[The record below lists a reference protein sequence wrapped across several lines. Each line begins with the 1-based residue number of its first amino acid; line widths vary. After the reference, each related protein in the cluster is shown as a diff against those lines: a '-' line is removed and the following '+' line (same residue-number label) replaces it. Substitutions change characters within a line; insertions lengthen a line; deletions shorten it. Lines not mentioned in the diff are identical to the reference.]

1 MSEQPARGRRTGQNM
16 PPILGIKVAQLS
28 SHMKT
33 KKIIITALI
42 LFGLSI
48 ASVFASSTLA
58 QETAPVPERNAQ
70 ALPTPETQP
79 AGEPAD
85 SGQFF
90 AQPQNEVGA
99 ADLLVRT
106 GTYLALIIGMIVLMG
121 LISKHLLRNGC
132 LAPHKNRKIKI
143 LDSAFVEQKKHVYL
157 VKVLDRAYVLASGAN
172 GGLSLIDKFD
182 DLSKLDAEPEPKKT
196 EAKKK

>member
-1 MSEQPARGRRTGQNM
+1 M
-16 PPILGIKVAQLS
+16 PPVIGIKVAQLS

-33 KKIIITALI
+33 KKIIILSLVI
-42 LFGLSI
+42 VGLSI
-48 ASVFASSTLA
+48 ASGFVRSTLA

-90 AQPQNEVGA
+90 AQPQAEVGA

-106 GTYLALIIGMIVLMG
+106 GMYLALIIGMIVLMG
-121 LISKHLLRNGC
+121 LVSKYLLRNGC

-157 VKVLDRAYVLASGAN
+157 VKVLDRAYVLTSGAN
-172 GGLSLIDKFD
+172 GGLNLIDKFD
-182 DLSKLDAEPEPKKT
+182 APSQLDAEPEPKKT